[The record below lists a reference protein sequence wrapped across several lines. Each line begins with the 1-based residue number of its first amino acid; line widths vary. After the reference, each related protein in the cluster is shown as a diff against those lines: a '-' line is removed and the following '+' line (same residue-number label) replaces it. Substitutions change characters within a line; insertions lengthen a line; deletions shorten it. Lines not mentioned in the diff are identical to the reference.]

1 MKNNPTSPRLRR
13 TSNKFAKYLHYTA
26 LIILIIITAFWF
38 VFALL
43 SGAEEY
49 DGGLRGI
56 VMNSP
61 NALPFL
67 ILLIFVYITWKW
79 RLIGG
84 SIIFLMGLFTIFAF
98 NAFREP
104 VVLFAISLPLMVFGG
119 GVVWSWYLER
129 E

>member
-1 MKNNPTSPRLRR
+1 MKNKK
-13 TSNKFAKYLHYTA
+13 KFAKYLHYTA
-26 LIILIIITAFWF
+26 LIILTIITAFWF

-49 DGGLRGI
+49 GGGLRGI

-67 ILLIFVYITWKW
+67 ILFIFVYITWKW
-79 RLIGG
+79 RLVGG
-84 SIIFLMGLFTIFAF
+84 SFIFLMGLFTIFAF

-104 VVLFAISLPLMVFGG
+104 VVLFAISFPLMIFGM
-119 GVVWSWYLER
+119 GVIWSWYLDR